1 MAFSAADVPPLLPAV
16 GPAEAMAILS
26 AMRGVAAP
34 DGAPSGMAE
43 RSVGAA
49 ARYVF
54 GDASLAVAAGGQ
66 IAPDELA
73 AALPDPGLGDVACR
87 FLGVMALVDGIIDP
101 LRIAMVQAFADA
113 LRIEGRYLGEL
124 AALATGGQAEALSE
138 MTALNMESITNAP
151 WQGGDVNVWL
161 RPYENAADPALAAR
175 FAALG
180 ELGPETIGHTLWA
193 HFRHNHYGFP
203 GEPDGLNAAFGLPH
217 DTLHV
222 LTGYNTRPDGEI
234 LVSTF
239 TAAAHPVNPMEGHI
253 LPVLVSWHVGA
264 RINNVAGDATGALD
278 PEEFWHAWAAG
289 AAARVDTF
297 APGWDFWAVAGEDLR
312 GLRRRWAIP
321 EDGLVPHGDGGVA

>member
-1 MAFSAADVPPLLPAV
+1 
-16 GPAEAMAILS
+16 
-26 AMRGVAAP
+26 
-34 DGAPSGMAE
+34 
-43 RSVGAA
+43 
-49 ARYVF
+49 
-54 GDASLAVAAGGQ
+54 
-66 IAPDELA
+66 
-73 AALPDPGLGDVACR
+73 
-87 FLGVMALVDGIIDP
+87 
-101 LRIAMVQAFADA
+101 
-113 LRIEGRYLGEL
+113 
-124 AALATGGQAEALSE
+124 

-151 WQGGDVNVWL
+151 WPNGDMSGGDVNAWL
-161 RPYENAADPALAAR
+161 RPYENAADPALAAC

-180 ELGPETIGHTLWA
+180 ALPAETIGHRLWT
-193 HFRHNHYGFP
+193 HFRHNGYGFP

-253 LPVLVSWHVGA
+253 LPVLISWHVGA

-297 APGWDFWAVAGEDLR
+297 APGWDFWAIAGEDLR
-312 GLRRRWAIP
+312 ALRRHWAIP
-321 EDGLVPHGDGGVA
+321 EDGLVPHDEGGAA